1 MTLLAPQRRRRFRDP
16 SVLLRMHAGMPLP
29 NEATFARSSL
39 ATYFGADGILRE
51 AGADVPRVDWSNG
64 WPALLLE
71 PQRTNLVPSPRLD
84 TDSNGDGFP
93 DGVVVSAHEDY
104 TVTPLSM
111 SDGTF
116 TFRVE
121 RIADTGGWGGGI
133 RIDIPGIVQG
143 DVLSSGIDVL
153 VTPGSTPLVGDTRYF
168 WEYTDDA
175 TDTRVSIPAVQYPAD
190 GQWHRLLIENV
201 TIEQV
206 VRANTFRLIVRTGRS
221 PDPIGGSATVSVR
234 RPQIER
240 GPTASSFAVGTRA
253 LDLLTADVTAQFAGR
268 RSFALYQRFEERG
281 TIVIRDWA
289 RALSLQSDAG
299 TLRIWAPG
307 SGAATYEAYVAS
319 GLYAKIPS
327 SGTPALRQTVELLM
341 VVAEDGT
348 LTLAQSI
355 DGGPVVAATGSH
367 GGFVPTGTVTLAW
380 GSTVSGSNHGALA
393 GRDLLVLD
401 GADWTMDAVR
411 RLLP

>member
-51 AGADVPRVDWSNG
+51 AGPDVPRVDWSNG

-93 DGVVVSAHEDY
+93 DGVVASGHADY

-111 SDGTF
+111 SDGSF

-121 RIADTGGWGGGI
+121 RIADTGGWGSGI
-133 RIDIPGIVQG
+133 RINIPGIVQG

-153 VTPGSTPLVGDTRYF
+153 VTPGSTPLVGVTRCF

-175 TDTRVSIPAVQYPAD
+175 TGQLVTIPAVQYPAD
-190 GQWHRLLIENV
+190 GQWHRLLIENA

-206 VRANTFRLIVRTGRS
+206 VRANTFRLIVRSGGGS
-221 PDPIGGSATVSVR
+221 DPIGGSVTVSIR

-240 GPTASSFAVGTRA
+240 GPTASSFVVGTRA
-253 LDLLTADVTAQFAGR
+253 PDLAIADVTAQLAGR
-268 RSFALYQRFEERG
+268 RSFALYHRFEERG
-281 TIVIRDWA
+281 TIVIRNWA
-289 RALSLQSDAG
+289 RALTLESDAG

-319 GLYAKIPS
+319 GLNAKIP
-327 SGTPALRQTVELLM
+327 SGTPALRQTVEHLAI
-341 VVAEDGT
+341 VAEDGT

-367 GGFVPTGTVTLAW
+367 GGYVPTGMVTLAW
-380 GSTVSGSNHGALA
+380 GSTASGSNHGALA